1 MRASTVN
8 LFKLSQ
14 EAIGENME
22 ASVNN
27 DRMLAIRTA
36 CINIAKANDDYTP
49 SKASERSERLSKID
63 DILFQQSLVGN
74 GLVT

>member
-14 EAIGENME
+14 EAVNENME
-22 ASVNN
+22 ASVSN
-27 DRMLAIRTA
+27 DRMLAIRKA
-36 CINIAKANDDYTP
+36 CINIAKANDSYKP
-49 SKASERSERLSKID
+49 SNAAERNERLSKID